1 VIWEKDRY
9 LPLCLKSN
17 ILSLKKVLLAEDD
30 ADFASVLKQYL
41 ELHQYDITWAENG
54 EEALTIFQ
62 TESFD
67 ICVFDV
73 MMPKMDGFTL
83 AEKIIKINPEIPF
96 IFLTARKLKE
106 DKIIGLKLGADDY
119 IVKPFE
125 ADELVLRLN
134 NILKRSKQKQTHF
147 PIIDELQIGSYLFD
161 TKRFCLKNDSIIQQ
175 LTEKEAALIHFFYSH
190 RNQMVKREQIL
201 KTIWGNDDFFS
212 GRSMDVY
219 ISKIRKYFKNDN
231 RISIES
237 VRNIGI
243 EFKITE

>member
-1 VIWEKDRY
+1 M
-9 LPLCLKSN
+9 
-17 ILSLKKVLLAEDD
+17 KKILLAEDD
-30 ADFASVLKQYL
+30 ADFAGVLKHYL
-41 ELHQYDITWAENG
+41 ELHQFEITWAENG

-62 TESFD
+62 TETFD

-83 AEKIIKINPEIPF
+83 AEKIIQINPEIPF
-96 IFLTARKLKE
+96 VFLTARQLKE

-134 NILKRSKQKQTHF
+134 NILKRSKQNQYSTVN
-147 PIIDELQIGSYLFD
+147 DELQIGNYLFD
-161 TKRFCLKNDSIIQQ
+161 TKRLSLKSDAVTQQ
-175 LTEKEAALIHFFYSH
+175 LTEKEASLIHFFYTH
-190 RNQMVKREQIL
+190 QNQMVKREQIL

-219 ISKIRKYFKNDN
+219 ISKIRKYFKDDSK
-231 RISIES
+231 ISIES
-237 VRNIGI
+237 VRNIGL
-243 EFKITE
+243 EFKIKKADL

>member
-1 VIWEKDRY
+1 M
-9 LPLCLKSN
+9 
-17 ILSLKKVLLAEDD
+17 KKVLLAEDD

-41 ELHQYDITWAENG
+41 ELYQYDITWAENG
-54 EEALTIFQ
+54 EEALNIFQ
-62 TESFD
+62 TQNFD

-83 AEKIIKINPEIPF
+83 AEKIIRINPEVPF
-96 IFLTARKLKE
+96 VFLTARKLKE

-134 NILKRSKQKQTHF
+134 NILKRSKQKQTQL
-147 PIIDELQIGSYLFD
+147 PILDELQIGAYLFD
-161 TKRFCLKNDSIIQQ
+161 TKRLSLKNDSTTQQ
-175 LTEKEAALIHFFYSH
+175 LTEKEAALIHFFFTH
-190 RNQMVKREQIL
+190 KNQMVKREQIL
-201 KTIWGNDDFFS
+201 KTIWGSDDFFS

-219 ISKIRKYFKNDN
+219 ISKIRKYFKNDS

-237 VRNIGI
+237 VRNIGL
-243 EFKITE
+243 EFKIDN

>member
-1 VIWEKDRY
+1 M
-9 LPLCLKSN
+9 
-17 ILSLKKVLLAEDD
+17 KKILLAEDD
-30 ADFASVLKQYL
+30 ADFASVLKHYL
-41 ELHQYDITWAENG
+41 ELYQFEITWAENG
-54 EEALTIFQ
+54 EEALLLFQ
-62 TESFD
+62 SKVFD

-83 AEKIIKINPEIPF
+83 AEKIIKINPDVPF

-134 NILKRSKQKQTHF
+134 NILKRSKQNHY
-147 PIIDELQIGSYLFD
+147 PREVDELQIGIYVFD
-161 TKRFCLKNDSIIQQ
+161 TKRLCLKNGESIQQ
-175 LTEKEAALIHFFYSH
+175 LTEKEASLIHFFYTYK
-190 RNQMVKREQIL
+190 NQMIKRELIL
-201 KTIWGNDDFFS
+201 KTIWGSDDFFS

-219 ISKIRKYFKNDN
+219 ISKIRKYFKDDS

-237 VRNIGI
+237 VRNIGL
-243 EFKITE
+243 EFKIIEEKVI